1 MGFPESAQSKTVKEL
16 KEIVSAAESARAKGE
31 TFALATLVKVKGSS
45 YRRVGAKMLLTQ
57 SGRKVG
63 AISGGC
69 LEGDVQKKA
78 RFAMQT
84 GNASL
89 VIYDLLGE
97 DESPFNFGLGCNG
110 ALALLIEPSHLP
122 VLHERL
128 SYYADFLKVPQPLAI
143 ATVYAA
149 EGKLKNQIGKSL
161 WLSEAQQAKSNI
173 CDEVLLGQLKADA
186 HQALSQRR
194 SQVRQYQTQNATAEA
209 LIEVLLP
216 PIHLVIFGAGYDA
229 VPLVE
234 FAKALGWLVTV
245 VARRPSHL
253 WHEQFA
259 AADRRLVATA
269 KEVAE
274 KLCVNERTAAVV
286 MTHNFE
292 HDMQILAQLL
302 PLRLPYLGVL
312 GPKART
318 EKLLN
323 ELKKQLALSDDLLK
337 TLYAP
342 VGLDI
347 GAEFPEEIALS
358 IVAEIKAV
366 MQQRQGSFLRKR
378 RAPIHDDA
386 AW

>member
-78 RFAMQT
+78 RCAMQT

-194 SQVRQYQTQNATAEA
+194 SQVRQYKTQNATAEA

>member
-1 MGFPESAQSKTVKEL
+1 MKEL

-31 TFALATLVKVKGSS
+31 AFALATLVKVQGSS

-57 SGRKVG
+57 SGKKVG
-63 AISGGC
+63 TISGGC
-69 LEGDVQKKA
+69 LESDVQKKA
-78 RFAMQT
+78 QFAMQT
-84 GNASL
+84 GNSSL
-89 VIYDLLGE
+89 VIYDSLGE
-97 DESPFNFGLGCNG
+97 DESPFNFGLGCG
-110 ALALLIEPSHLP
+110 GTLALLIEPSYLP

-128 SYYADFLKVPQPLAI
+128 SYYADFLKAPQPLAV
-143 ATVYAA
+143 ATIYAA
-149 EGKLKNQIGKSL
+149 EGYLKNQIGRSL
-161 WLSEAQQAKSNI
+161 WLSNAKQAKSNI
-173 CDEVLLGQLKADA
+173 CDKELLNLLKADA
-186 HQALSQRR
+186 YQALGQRR
-194 SQVRQYQTQNATAEA
+194 SQVRQYKTQSATAEA

-245 VARRPSHL
+245 VARRPSHFL
-253 WHEQFA
+253 HERFQV
-259 AADRRLVATA
+259 ADRLLFATA

-274 KLCVNERTAAVV
+274 KLCMSERTAAVV

-292 HDMQILAQLL
+292 HDMEILAQLL
-302 PLRLPYLGVL
+302 PLCLPYLGVL

-318 EKLLN
+318 EKLLSK
-323 ELKKQLALSDDLLK
+323 LKKQLALSDNLLK

-347 GAEFPEEIALS
+347 GAELPEEIALS

-366 MQQRQGSFLRKR
+366 MQQRQGSFLRER
-378 RAPIHDDA
+378 RAPIHDDTA
-386 AW
+386 Q

>member
-1 MGFPESAQSKTVKEL
+1 MREL

-31 TFALATLVKVKGSS
+31 TFALATLVKVQGSS

-57 SGRKVG
+57 SGKKVG

-69 LEGDVQKKA
+69 LESDVQKKA

-84 GNASL
+84 GNSSL
-89 VIYDLLGE
+89 VIYDSLGE
-97 DESPFNFGLGCNG
+97 DESQFNFGLGCNG

-128 SYYADFLKVPQPLAI
+128 SYYADFLKVPQPLVI

-149 EGKLKNQIGKSL
+149 EGKLKNQVGKSL

-173 CDEVLLGQLKADA
+173 CDEALLGQLKVDA
-186 HQALSQRR
+186 YQALSQRR
-194 SQVRQYQTQNATAEA
+194 SQVRQYKTQSATAEA

-229 VPLVE
+229 VPLVA

-245 VARRPSHL
+245 VARRPSHF

-259 AADRRLVATA
+259 AADRRLIATA

-274 KLCVNERTAAVV
+274 KLCTSERTAAVV

-318 EKLLN
+318 EKLLS
-323 ELKKQLALSDDLLK
+323 ELKQQLALSDDLLK

-347 GAEFPEEIALS
+347 GAECPEEIALS

-366 MQQRQGSFLRKR
+366 MRQRQGSFLRERKV
-378 RAPIHDDA
+378 PIHDDTA
-386 AW
+386 R